1 MNFED
6 RAEQLFQ
13 APCWVIDPLPFQVP
27 AGSEG
32 QFFAVED
39 HWLKPP
45 QITELRQRFVRLL
58 QKLNCYCDLEVAH
71 PDEPVPVRNPA
82 PEELARKMTDAQSE
96 WVILI
101 PSQDTLITL
110 SRGDLYMSVYH
121 PSDRHT
127 VFLQQKSP
135 DSTTNCQGFFLSV
148 VRPGDAYSSF
158 AISFRIVSS

>member
-6 RAEQLFQ
+6 RVEQLFQ

-58 QKLNCYCDLEVAH
+58 QKLNCYCDLEVA
-71 PDEPVPVRNPA
+71 N
-82 PEELARKMTDAQSE
+82 
-96 WVILI
+96 
-101 PSQDTLITL
+101 
-110 SRGDLYMSVYH
+110 G
-121 PSDRHT
+121 
-127 VFLQQKSP
+127 
-135 DSTTNCQGFFLSV
+135 
-148 VRPGDAYSSF
+148 SS
-158 AISFRIVSS
+158 

>member
-1 MNFED
+1 MHAACKEGISLNFED
-6 RAEQLFQ
+6 RVEQLFQ

-82 PEELARKMTDAQSE
+82 PEDLARKITDAQSE

-121 PSDRHT
+121 PSE
-127 VFLQQKSP
+127 FLLRLLSP
-135 DSTTNCQGFFLSV
+135 LAASEGLFFWQ
-148 VRPGDAYSSF
+148 PSSS
-158 AISFRIVSS
+158 AP